1 MDSGVGIGYVM
12 LAVLV
17 KRRDGIETAH
27 CDEQICGLVVI
38 YLRSVEQECF
48 KYLFCFFI
56 HLFLLLNSRNFCFM
70 LQLRRIDNPYTDVRM
85 V

>member
-17 KRRDGIETAH
+17 KRRDGIETVH

-38 YLRSVEQECF
+38 
-48 KYLFCFFI
+48 
-56 HLFLLLNSRNFCFM
+56 
-70 LQLRRIDNPYTDVRM
+70 
-85 V
+85 